1 MAAKKTILRK
11 RDKDK
16 LRQFIAT
23 EVVSPQHCKLEDNAL
38 FELTAQVCHMVRQ
51 QYPQDDMQVLHRY
64 NYADTVDG
72 VRINS
77 PDLIWDENYRWQ
89 SVPLSY
95 STLDG
100 HTMASVLVPIRT
112 TIKITDKDKL
122 AYEAA
127 CAWKKAHDLCKQ
139 KNAELRAAFY
149 VLLDSIN
156 TLEELAVSWP
166 EAPQILRKPEIKDP
180 DLREAESLVQQNLCE
195 RGVLSEGC
203 K

>member
-1 MAAKKTILRK
+1 MTAKKTILRK

-51 QYPQDDMQVLHRY
+51 QYPQDDMQVLDRY
-64 NYADTVDG
+64 NCADTVDD
-72 VRINS
+72 VCINS
-77 PDLIWDENYRWQ
+77 PDQIYRWQ

-100 HTMASVLVPIRT
+100 RTMASVLVPIHT

-166 EAPQILRKPEIKDP
+166 EAPQILCKPEVKDP